1 MTTTLNNTTTT
12 IPTTTELSMNEST
25 MPYLWTMNQLE
36 RYNGNRNYY
45 FFQPDTMR
53 FFSSRIQT
61 LPPYKG
67 RVFVTSERRNWNSP
81 RLYSVRVI
89 QPSGNIET
97 IGDFQGFTSRQSAH
111 RFAESYAAEN
121 FVRVGNESVR
131 LPKENKIV

>member
-1 MTTTLNNTTTT
+1 
-12 IPTTTELSMNEST
+12 MNEST
-25 MPYLWTMNQLE
+25 MPYFWRMYQLE

-45 FFQPDTMR
+45 FFSPDTMR

-61 LPPYKG
+61 MPPYKG

-111 RFAESYAAEN
+111 RFAESYASEN
-121 FVRVGNESVR
+121 FARVGNESVC
-131 LPKENKIV
+131 LPKETTIV

>member
-1 MTTTLNNTTTT
+1 M
-12 IPTTTELSMNEST
+12 
-25 MPYLWTMNQLE
+25 YQLE
-36 RYNGNRNYY
+36 RYNSNRNYY

-97 IGDFQGFTSRQSAH
+97 VGDFQGFANRQSAH
-111 RFAESYAAEN
+111 RFAEKYAAQN
-121 FVRVGNESVR
+121 FARVGNESVC
-131 LPKENKIV
+131 LPKETTMV

>member
-1 MTTTLNNTTTT
+1 MTTTTN
-12 IPTTTELSMNEST
+12 PTTTELSMNEST

-53 FFSSRIQT
+53 FFNSRIQS

-67 RVFVTSERRNWNSP
+67 RVFVTSERMNWNTP
-81 RLYSVRVI
+81 RYYTVRVI

-97 IGDFQGFTSRQSAH
+97 IGEFQGFATRQSAH
-111 RFAESYAAEN
+111 RFAESYAAQN
-121 FVRVGNESVR
+121 FARVGNESVR
-131 LPKENKIV
+131 LPKEITIV